1 MVRVRDEGEKSG
13 TRLGMWRV
21 VKLNIQNQVL
31 VMQRIMMNDLIMG
44 IGIVHVL
51 CEPVKCICVVR

>member
-1 MVRVRDEGEKSG
+1 
-13 TRLGMWRV
+13 